1 MENNMKQFNLQE
13 YLAHPER
20 KVVTRDGRK
29 VRIVCTDRA
38 GSNVKPIVALIT
50 LPNGDEIVKCFWED
64 GIETRGVEE
73 NIYDLFFIPEKHEG
87 WIIINK
93 WADGERDT
101 NGIIYHTKL
110 DIPDIPIVGG
120 KRVAT
125 IKIEWEE

>member
-1 MENNMKQFNLQE
+1 MKEFSLEE
-13 YLAHPER
+13 YLKNPER
-20 KVVTRDGRK
+20 EVVTRDGRK
-29 VRIVCTDRA
+29 VRILCTDRK
-38 GSNVKPIVALIT
+38 GDTPIIALV
-50 LPNGDEIVKCFWED
+50 NDANDGQEYGYAFYSDGKFFRDGGDEL
-64 GIETRGVEE
+64 
-73 NIYDLFFIPEKHEG
+73 DLFFAPEKHEG

-110 DIPDIPIVGG
+110 DVPDIPIVGV

>member
-1 MENNMKQFNLQE
+1 MKQFNLQE

-38 GSNVKPIVALIT
+38 GSSVKPIVALIT

-93 WADGERDT
+93 WPDGERDT

-110 DIPDIPIVGG
+110 DIPDIPPVGG

>member
-1 MENNMKQFNLQE
+1 MKEFSLEE
-13 YLAHPER
+13 YLKNPER

-29 VRIVCTDRA
+29 VRILCTDRK
-38 GSNVKPIVALIT
+38 GDTPIIALVHDA
-50 LPNGDEIVKCFWED
+50 ND
-64 GIETRGVEE
+64 GQEYGYAFYSDGKFFRDGNEE
-73 NIYDLFFIPEKHEG
+73 SDLFFAPEKHEG

>member
-1 MENNMKQFNLQE
+1 MKQFNLQE
-13 YLAHPER
+13 YLANPNR
-20 KVVTRDGRK
+20 QVVTRDGRK

-38 GSNVKPIVALIT
+38 GLNVKPIVALIT

-101 NGIIYHTKL
+101 NGIIYHNKS
-110 DIPDIPIVGG
+110 DIPDIPPVGAQ
-120 KRVAT
+120 RVAT

>member
-1 MENNMKQFNLQE
+1 MKQFNLQE

-29 VRIVCTDRA
+29 ARIVCTDRA
-38 GSNVKPIVALIT
+38 GSTTKPVVALIT

-87 WIIINK
+87 WININK
-93 WADGERDT
+93 WPDGVRDSD
-101 NGIIYHTKL
+101 GIIYHTKL
-110 DIPDIPIVGG
+110 DIPDIPPVGG

>member
-1 MENNMKQFNLQE
+1 MKQFNLQE
-13 YLAHPER
+13 YLANPSR
-20 KVVTRDGRK
+20 QVVTREGKK
-29 VRIVCTDRA
+29 VRIVCTDRK
-38 GSNVKPIVALIT
+38 GLCTKPIVALIT

-93 WADGERDT
+93 WPDGVRDT

-110 DIPDIPIVGG
+110 DIPDIPPESIQL
-120 KRVAT
+120 VAP

>member
-1 MENNMKQFNLQE
+1 MKEFSLEE
-13 YLAHPER
+13 YLKNPER
-20 KVVTRDGRK
+20 EVVTRDGRK
-29 VRIVCTDRA
+29 VRILCTDRK
-38 GSNVKPIVALIT
+38 GDTPIIALV
-50 LPNGDEIVKCFWED
+50 NDANDGQEYGYAFYSDGKFFRDGGDEL
-64 GIETRGVEE
+64 
-73 NIYDLFFIPEKHEG
+73 DLFFAPEKHEG